1 MKVVL
6 SKNVENLGD
15 IGMIKEVAAGFARNF
30 LIPKGFAYR
39 ATAERVKQVE
49 KIKRDYIEKKG
60 RLLQKAAA
68 AAEKLKSTELN
79 IARSAHEE
87 NKLFGSVTESD
98 IADALKEKGFE
109 IDRKQIRIDQPI
121 KELGIYQVGVKLHPE
136 VTATLK
142 VWVTPKE

>member
-15 IGMIKEVAAGFARNF
+15 IGMIKDVAAGFARNF
-30 LIPKGFAYR
+30 LIPKGLAYK